1 MTGLLLALASGGLSG
16 AEPITPLV
24 AYRVVGDAIP
34 APLVADRPPD
44 ADRGRAI
51 VTGRDA
57 NCILC
62 HAVPGVQ
69 FAGDLAPSL
78 AGTGARWSVGQL
90 RLRLVDSTRLNPE
103 TIMPAY
109 YRVSGLRQVAAGYAG
124 RPLLEADQI
133 EDVIAYLRTLDRP

>member
-1 MTGLLLALASGGLSG
+1 MAGVALSFAPHGASGS
-16 AEPITPLV
+16 EPAAPLV
-24 AYRVVGDAIP
+24 SFRVVGDAIP
-34 APLVADRPPD
+34 APLVTDPPPD
-44 ADRGRAI
+44 AARGRAI

-69 FAGDLAPSL
+69 FTGDLAPSL
-78 AGTGARWSVGQL
+78 AGTGARWSAGQL

-109 YRVSGLRQVAAGYAG
+109 YRVSGLRQVAAAYAG
-124 RPLLEADQI
+124 RPLLDAGQI
-133 EDVIAYLRTLDRP
+133 EDVIAFLCALDRP